1 MSSSMK
7 DSAHG
12 TYAIPN
18 QYNESC
24 IVIVGV
30 FWSHITNNAKQ
41 HNSNS
46 NSNQP
51 NKNMFKLQKK
61 KSGNEVV

>member
-1 MSSSMK
+1 MK

-41 HNSNS
+41 HNSIS

-51 NKNMFKLQKK
+51 KKKYVQLQKK
-61 KSGNEVV
+61 EW